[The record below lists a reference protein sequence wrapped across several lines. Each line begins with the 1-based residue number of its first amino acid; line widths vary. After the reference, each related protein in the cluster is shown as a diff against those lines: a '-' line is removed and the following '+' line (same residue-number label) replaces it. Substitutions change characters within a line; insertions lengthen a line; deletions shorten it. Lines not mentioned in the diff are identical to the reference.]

1 MNLEKHLAHHY
12 ITHNKQPKGIHM
24 EQKQV
29 TEEQFVTAQRIES
42 LARQNAQQALRIA
55 DLEAQMALT
64 QAKAQQSQ
72 EEVEDE
78 PEFEEVADDAVIN

>member
-1 MNLEKHLAHHY
+1 MS
-12 ITHNKQPKGIHM
+12 
-24 EQKQV
+24 EQQQV

-64 QAKAQQSQ
+64 QAKAQQPQ
-72 EEVEDE
+72 EE
-78 PEFEEVADDAVIN
+78 PQPEEVSDEDYEEVSADTLN